1 VLSSAPLV
9 APPRPKNTS
18 FNLLIGPTTTTISS
32 LSMETEDLSGLPAF
46 GDYADG
52 SESNKLHNSNDG
64 LIDHQPINSEHKEDK
79 LYKRESFA
87 CG

>member
-1 VLSSAPLV
+1 MQ
-9 APPRPKNTS
+9 NTF

-64 LIDHQPINSEHKEDK
+64 PIDHQPINSG
-79 LYKRESFA
+79 A
-87 CG
+87 

>member
-64 LIDHQPINSEHKEDK
+64 PVDINLLILDIKKTNYIARIFC
-79 LYKRESFA
+79 L
-87 CG
+87 